1 MKNNQKRNLKNS
13 DNSKNEGKVNK
24 MPQSGLGSM
33 QGENTRNMPS
43 AVCASSINKSLD
55 PTPI

>member
-1 MKNNQKRNLKNS
+1 MKNNQKKNLKNS

-33 QGENTRNMPS
+33 QGENTAMRNMSS
-43 AVCASSINKSLD
+43 AMCASSM
-55 PTPI
+55 